1 MMAPMRF
8 MFVGDS
14 MTIGRAGD
22 YTWRLRMWQHLSTSF
37 GGPHKIVGPRSEL
50 YDTVANAPVSHAYGD
65 PGFPTDARRHLA
77 GWGEGWLHMAPLIRE
92 TVAAEKAD
100 VLLVSLGLIDLGFY
114 TDSTQTALNTRQFI
128 AEAREANAH
137 VRMLLL
143 PVIPNIRAQSDAPF
157 AAECDR
163 FNELLAKAVADL
175 DTASSPVLLASTPES
190 YDIHSDTYDG
200 THPGPSGEH
209 KLAAAFAEAMHQ
221 AWGVGGRYE
230 RIAAADVGP
239 RAKIRADLR
248 EQGRRG
254 FCREAS
260 GP

>member
-1 MMAPMRF
+1 MRF

-22 YTWRLRMWQHLSTSF
+22 YTWRYRMWQHLNRSF
-37 GGPHKIVGPRSEL
+37 GGPYRIVGPRTEL
-50 YDTVANAPVSHAYGD
+50 YDTVAAAPVSTAYAD
-65 PGFPTDARRHLA
+65 PAFPDRARRHLA

-92 TVAAEKAD
+92 TVTATKAD

-114 TDSTQTALNTRQFI
+114 TNSSQTAENARRFI
-128 AEAREANAH
+128 AEARAANPR
-137 VRMLLL
+137 VRAVLL
-143 PVIPNIRAQSDAPF
+143 PVIPNVRATADAPF

-175 DTASSPVLLASTPES
+175 DSPASPLLLASTPMS

-209 KLAAAFAEAMHQ
+209 KLAAAFADAMHQ
-221 AWGVGGRYE
+221 AWGVGDAYDP
-230 RIAAADVGP
+230 AAG
-239 RAKIRADLR
+239 
-248 EQGRRG
+248 
-254 FCREAS
+254 
-260 GP
+260 